1 MPRRTERRLGRGIG
15 EINAEREAI
24 ISEYLDSSEGRQALA
39 QSMVEPIR
47 RAWDYQGAGRSLLMV
62 DELPEGGLARYEE
75 ARVRD
80 IRKSRRLERIAIR
93 KLNRERK
100 NKYKLMSKIEELRR
114 KIKDPISYLEI

>member
-47 RAWDYQGAGRSLLMV
+47 RALDYQGVGRSLLMV